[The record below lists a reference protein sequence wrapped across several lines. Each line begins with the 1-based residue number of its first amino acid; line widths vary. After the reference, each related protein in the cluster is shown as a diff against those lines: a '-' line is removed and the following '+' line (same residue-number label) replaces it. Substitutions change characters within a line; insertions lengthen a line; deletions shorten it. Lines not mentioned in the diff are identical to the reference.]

1 MTKCSGKVLE
11 QNLFVAVFL
20 PLGVDVF
27 YRLAVQICCFFLLLL
42 SSLSI
47 FQFFQFYSFVAQ
59 FIESKSREFFVSFVL
74 SLFDFISA

>member
-27 YRLAVQICCFFLLLL
+27 YQLAVQICCFFLLLL

-47 FQFFQFYSFVAQ
+47 FQFFQFYSFAAQ
-59 FIESKSREFFVSFVL
+59 FIVSKSSEFFVSFVL